1 MAKTIVGLF
10 DDFSEAQKVVQDL
23 ANNGFARE
31 DISIAASD
39 ATGEY
44 ARYKDSGVSDVS
56 EMSGTATGA
65 ATGAVLGGIGGL
77 LVGLGALTIPG
88 IGPIIAAGPLIT
100 TLTGAGVGAV
110 AGGLIGA
117 LTDIGVPE
125 EEAGY
130 YAEGVRRG
138 GTLVT
143 VRADDHL
150 VDRAVDIMERHD
162 AVDVDQ
168 RATYWRESGWDR
180 YNPQAQPY
188 TSEEIARERDRYRTW
203 SSTSKVAP
211 AATPRVSSTA
221 TSTTATT
228 AQDLRSPSPKV
239 AESKGST
246 IPVVEE
252 QMQVGKRAVQRGVRV
267 YSHVVEKP
275 VEESVR
281 LREERVHVERRPVDR
296 PASSADLNALKDRT
310 IEVTE
315 TREEP
320 VVSKQARVVE
330 EVAVRKE
337 AQERTETVR
346 DTVRRT
352 DVNVE
357 QQGAQGKMATDF
369 AAYDADFR
377 SNYNTAFAKKGLP
390 YERWEPAYRYGYTL
404 ASDQRYAGKDWA
416 AVEMDARRDWEG
428 RHQGAWE
435 EFKDAIR
442 YAWDK
447 VRGRT
452 RRAA

>member
-1 MAKTIVGLF
+1 MAKTVVGLF
-10 DDFSEAQKVVQDL
+10 DDFSGAQSVVQDL
-23 ANNGFARE
+23 VNNGFARE
-31 DISIAASD
+31 DISIAAND

-44 ARYKDSGVSDVS
+44 AKYTDSGVN

-88 IGPIIAAGPLIT
+88 IGPIIAAGPLIA

-143 VRADDHL
+143 VRAEDHL
-150 VDRAVDIMERHD
+150 VDRAVEIMERHG
-162 AVDVDQ
+162 AVNVEQ
-168 RATYWRESGWDR
+168 RAAYWRESGWNS
-180 YNPQAQPY
+180 YTPQAQPY
-188 TSEEIARERDRYRTW
+188 TAEEVARERDRYRTW
-203 SSTSKVAP
+203 SGAKKVAP
-211 AATPRVSSTA
+211 TVAPPTQ
-221 TSTTATT
+221 
-228 AQDLRSPSPKV
+228 AQSLRSPNPKV
-239 AESKGST
+239 SEGKEAT

-252 QMQVGKRAVQRGVRV
+252 QLQLGKRAVQRSVRV
-267 YSHVVEKP
+267 YTHVIEKP

-296 PASSADLNALKDRT
+296 PVSGADMNAFKEST
-310 IEVTE
+310 IEVTA

-330 EVAVRKE
+330 EVAVRKN

-352 DVNVE
+352 DVSVE
-357 QQGAQGKMATDF
+357 QQGELGKGTPGFAT
-369 AAYDADFR
+369 YEPDFR
-377 SNYNTAFAKKGLP
+377 TNYNSAFAKKGLP
-390 YERWEPAYRYGYTL
+390 YERCEPAYRYGYTL
-404 ASDQRYAGKDWA
+404 ATDQRYAGRDWPA
-416 AVEMDARRDWEG
+416 IETEARREWEG

-442 YAWDK
+442 YAWDR

>member
-1 MAKTIVGLF
+1 MAKTVVGLF
-10 DDFSEAQKVVQDL
+10 DDFSEAQSVVQDL
-23 ANNGFARE
+23 VNNSFTRE
-31 DISIAASD
+31 DISIAAND

-44 ARYKDSGVSDVS
+44 AKYADSGVS

-77 LVGLGALTIPG
+77 VVGLGALTIPG

-143 VRADDHL
+143 VRAEDHL
-150 VDRAVDIMERHD
+150 VDRAVEIMERHN
-162 AVDVDQ
+162 AINVDQ
-168 RATYWRESGWDR
+168 RAAYWRESGWKS
-180 YNPQAQPY
+180 YNPQTQPY
-188 TSEEIARERDRYRTW
+188 TAEEVTRERDRYRTW
-203 SSTSKVAP
+203 NSTNKVAP
-211 AATPRVSSTA
+211 TATPKVAPTA
-221 TSTTATT
+221 TPPTP
-228 AQDLRSPSPKV
+228 AQNLRTPSPKV
-239 AESKGST
+239 GEGKEST

-252 QMQVGKRAVQRGVRV
+252 QLQVGKRAVQRGVRV
-267 YSHVVEKP
+267 YTHMTEKP

-296 PASSADLNALKDRT
+296 PVSGADLNALKEST
-310 IEVTE
+310 VEVTA

-330 EVAVRKE
+330 EVAVRKD

-346 DTVRRT
+346 DTIRRT
-352 DVNVE
+352 DVSVE
-357 QQGAQGKMATDF
+357 QQGELGKGAPGFATYETDF
-369 AAYDADFR
+369 R
-377 SNYNTAFAKKGLP
+377 TNYNSAFAKKGLP
-390 YERWEPAYRYGYTL
+390 YEKWEPAYRYGYTL
-404 ASDQRYAGKDWA
+404 ATDQRYAGRDWP
-416 AVEMDARRDWEG
+416 AVETEARREWEG

-442 YAWDK
+442 YAWDR